1 MGKKK
6 IAKESTEDVLKA
18 GAAIESAVAQSGSKG
33 VKGKKKFD
41 KGRIYIKSS
50 YNNTFLTV
58 TDEKGH
64 VIAWSSAGSLGFNG
78 PKKATP
84 FAASKVVSA
93 LAEKLKKTGPFDV
106 QVFVSGI
113 GGGRDSS
120 IRSLMNQGFNLSSI
134 KDITPI
140 PHNGP
145 RPRKVRRV

>member
-1 MGKKK
+1 M
-6 IAKESTEDVLKA
+6 SD
-18 GAAIESAVAQSGSKG
+18 
-33 VKGKKKFD
+33 
-41 KGRIYIKSS
+41 
-50 YNNTFLTV
+50 
-58 TDEKGH
+58 
-64 VIAWSSAGSLGFNG
+64 
-78 PKKATP
+78 KKATP